1 MATIRDVAK
10 LAGVSV
16 ATVSRVINEKGY
28 VHEDTV
34 KQVKQ
39 AIEELQYKPNAVAKA
54 LFKKSSTMIAIL
66 VSNLQDPSYIT
77 LLRSVEEAAYKE
89 GYQIVVC
96 NVENKSGYIDI
107 LLQNNIAGVIMTR
120 EVSAHLDELS
130 IPFIVLEMEEQQVV
144 SAYYESARKAVVL
157 LKEKGCH
164 FVAYIQEEAEA
175 DVMEEHVSGFLDAV
189 WEEQIAYREE
199 QITAHEEERERE
211 IIEILRKHPYIEGIV
226 ASSDAVAISA
236 IRAAKS
242 LGIHIPKQL
251 QVIGF
256 KGSLQGEGITPS
268 LTTIGSSID
277 NQGTIA
283 VQKLMGKIKKKQ
295 VRREELENDFIL
307 IERESTK

>member
-34 KQVKQ
+34 KQVKL

-66 VSNLQDPSYIT
+66 VSNLEDPSYIT

-89 GYQIVVC
+89 GYQIVIC
-96 NVENKSGYIDI
+96 NIENKSGYIDI
-107 LLQNNIAGVIMTR
+107 LMQNNIAGVIMTNDIFKR
-120 EVSAHLDELS
+120 MENIS
-130 IPFIVLEMEEQQVV
+130 IPFVV
-144 SAYYESARKAVVL
+144 FDEADALSTYYESARKAVVL

-164 FVAYIQEEAEA
+164 FLAYMGEETEDEA
-175 DVMEEHVSGFLDAV
+175 MEEHVSGFLDAV
-189 WEEQIAYREE
+189 WEEGLAYREE
-199 QITAHEEERERE
+199 RIEGTEEKQV
-211 IIEILRKHPYIEGIV
+211 IELLRKYPYIDGIV
-226 ASSDAVAISA
+226 ASSDTVAIA
-236 IRAAKS
+236 VVRAAS
-242 LGIHIPKQL
+242 CLGIRIPEHL

-256 KGSLQGEGITPS
+256 KGSLQGEWVTPS
-268 LTTIGSSID
+268 LTTIGSPFEK
-277 NQGTIA
+277 QGVVA
-283 VQKLMGKIKKKQ
+283 VQRLVGKIKKKQ
-295 VRREELENDFIL
+295 VKLEEVQQEEFLL